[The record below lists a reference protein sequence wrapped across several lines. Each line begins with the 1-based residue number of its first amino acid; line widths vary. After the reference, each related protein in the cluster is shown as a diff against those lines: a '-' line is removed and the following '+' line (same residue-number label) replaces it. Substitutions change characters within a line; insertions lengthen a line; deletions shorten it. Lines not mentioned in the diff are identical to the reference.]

1 MTAIRVASAGL
12 EPHQLE
18 RELKFLL
25 PAARGVLARS
35 VLDAVCKTDVEY
47 PAATLSTIY
56 FDTPDL
62 RFLGEK
68 VNSDYLKTKVRLRWY
83 APIGGQ
89 DDSARAF
96 LEIKMRVGD
105 RRRKARLQTALT
117 ARTLTDLPFDSPEFE
132 EVLELARPQGFQLPA
147 RLLPVLLIRYD
158 RHRFVEPL
166 SSSRISIDMNI
177 RAPRGHHRLVRDPA
191 PVTLRHAVL
200 EVKGGGTEL
209 PRVLHPLIRMG
220 ARRGSSSKYAAAAFA
235 MLKYAS

>member
-12 EPHQLE
+12 EPGQLE
-18 RELKFLL
+18 RELKFVL

-35 VLDAVCKTDVEY
+35 VLEAVCRPDVEY

-56 FDTPDL
+56 FDTLDL

-68 VNSDYLKTKVRLRWY
+68 VDSDYLKTKVRLRWY

-89 DDSARAF
+89 DDLARAF

-105 RRRKARLQTALT
+105 RRQKARLRTALT
-117 ARTLTDLPFDSPEFE
+117 ARTLREMSFDSPEFE
-132 EVLELARPQGFQLPA
+132 DVLELARPLGIPLPA

-158 RHRFVEPL
+158 RYRFVEPV
-166 SSSRISIDMNI
+166 SSSRISVDMNI
-177 RAPRGHHRLVRDPA
+177 GAPRGHHRLVRDAA

-200 EVKGGGTEL
+200 EVKGAGTEL